1 MELSK
6 VKKEIE
12 SINVDILN
20 YKKLKEKFENRFI
33 ANKKIIEKILNIE
46 VKDTDNDNDKD
57 FGSKDITK
65 NNDKGILEKSE
76 ANNNDNC
83 NIYLT
88 ALNFG
93 KYKSDEIQFE
103 KEIITNNKT
112 ENINQ
117 NGNEV
122 KKDNE
127 NDHNKSFEVIK
138 KLNSASRAYSNIKKR
153 RKNRIKSVNSLILGL
168 KRETSYF
175 DSSIESKNKLIEE
188 KKNDEK
194 VNSFL
199 KLNTTLYDKN
209 KELEQLEKKM
219 NSLYDNLLEI
229 DKKIEIVLI
238 KTKKLLM
245 NKKEEIKKLIIISQ

>member
-1 MELSK
+1 M
-6 VKKEIE
+6 
-12 SINVDILN
+12 
-20 YKKLKEKFENRFI
+20 
-33 ANKKIIEKILNIE
+33 
-46 VKDTDNDNDKD
+46 DNDIK
-57 FGSKDITK
+57 SKDILKNHDK
-65 NNDKGILEKSE
+65 NNILKKSE
-76 ANNNDNC
+76 ANIHDNS
-83 NIYLT
+83 NLYLT
-88 ALNFG
+88 AINIG
-93 KYKSDEIQFE
+93 NYKNDEGQFE
-103 KEIITNNKT
+103 KEIIINNKN
-112 ENINQ
+112 ENINE
-117 NGNEV
+117 NENEM

-209 KELEQLEKKM
+209 KELEQLEKK
-219 NSLYDNLLEI
+219 
-229 DKKIEIVLI
+229 
-238 KTKKLLM
+238 
-245 NKKEEIKKLIIISQ
+245 